1 MIEAFAFGT
10 IWFFILSTFFLVS
23 LFYFVETEKIARS
36 FLTVVFYIVFLQ
48 FVVKIDIFSSIL
60 QNPIK
65 SILILLSYFFI
76 GFIWSF
82 VKWFMYVNKQALTI
96 KLERIEFLKKHKD
109 KHCLTITLDTPIPQD
124 LLETW
129 RYSKSFIR
137 KPVVHENKAKIS
149 HWVIYWP
156 VSVIWSLL
164 NDFIRKTIDIIVIKI
179 KFIYEKIA
187 SNAFQT
193 IEKEI

>member
-109 KHCLTITLDTPIPQD
+109 KHCLTINLDTPIPEN
-124 LLETW
+124 LLNDW
-129 RYSKSFIR
+129 QHSRRSYIR

-149 HWVIYWP
+149 HWVIY
-156 VSVIWSLL
+156 
-164 NDFIRKTIDIIVIKI
+164 
-179 KFIYEKIA
+179 
-187 SNAFQT
+187 
-193 IEKEI
+193 

>member
-1 MIEAFAFGT
+1 MKVKT
-10 IWFFILSTFFLVS
+10 TFFVVS

-36 FLTVVFYIVFLQ
+36 FLTVAFYIVFLQ

-65 SILILLSYFFI
+65 SILFFLSYFLI

-82 VKWFMYVNKQALTI
+82 IKWFMYVNKQALRI
-96 KLERIEFLKKHKD
+96 KLERVDFLKKYGD
-109 KHCLTITLDTPIPQD
+109 KHCLTINLDTPIPD
-124 LLETW
+124 SLLNDW
-129 RYSKSFIR
+129 RHSKSYIR
-137 KPVVHENKAKIS
+137 KPVVHENKTKIS

-164 NDFIRKTIDIIVIKI
+164 NDFIRKTVDIIIIKI
-179 KFIYEKIA
+179 KFIYEKIT
-187 SNAFQT
+187 SNAFESIQQ
-193 IEKEI
+193 